1 MKTSVSVWTGVLLAG
16 VALAGHS
23 RAGEVYVTRD
33 KQGNLVYTDRPD
45 TLPARTVGIA
55 SASTDS
61 AEVQAR
67 YSEEQKKFADEDKRR
82 ALESAEAA
90 DAAEARKAKAADRA
104 QRCTAARERYQ
115 ALNDSWHL
123 YDEGPDGERRYL
135 SNEEIDAARERA
147 RQTVDEFCG
156 AE

>member
-1 MKTSVSVWTGVLLAG
+1 MKTSVSVCTGVLLAG
-16 VALAGHS
+16 LAVTGD
-23 RAGEVYVTRD
+23 GLTGDVYVTRD
-33 KQGNLVYTDRPD
+33 KQGNIVYTDRPD

-55 SASTDS
+55 SASSDP

-67 YSEEQKKFADEDKRR
+67 YSEEQKKFAAEDKRR
-82 ALESAEAA
+82 ALEAADAA

-115 ALNDSWHL
+115 ALNDSWRL

-135 SNEEIDAARERA
+135 SNEEIDAARARA
-147 RQTVDEFCG
+147 KQTIDEFCG